1 MVRPRSFD
9 ETAVLDAAA
18 AEFRVHGYADT
29 STEQLCEAAG
39 MRRSSLYNAFTSK
52 DELFV
57 QALRRYVATTGERQ
71 EAVLTDERLNG
82 AARLNGLLLDLI
94 IGEEREAAREGHAA
108 GCMIVATRMS
118 PDVAEQDARVKSLLD
133 HALRQQMSLVTQ
145 AVRVGQLDGSIN
157 PDLPTEDAARAIV
170 ALISG
175 LRVLAQ
181 AGASPDELR
190 RTAEVTLRAGF
201 SSAAWEGSV

>member
-1 MVRPRSFD
+1 M
-9 ETAVLDAAA
+9 LDAAA

-39 MRRSSLYNAFTSK
+39 LRRSSLYNAFTSK

-57 QALRRYVATTGERQ
+57 QALRRYISTAGGYQ
-71 EAVLTDERLNG
+71 EAVLTDGLLSG
-82 AARLNGLLLDLI
+82 AARVRGLLDLV
-94 IGEEREAAREGHAA
+94 IGEEQEASRDGHAA

-118 PDVAEQDARVKSLLD
+118 PDLGKRDVRINNLLD
-133 HALRQQMSLVTQ
+133 QALRQQMSIVGQ
-145 AVRVGQLDGSIN
+145 AVRVGQADGSLK
-157 PDLPTEDAARAIV
+157 PDLPVEDAVRAIV

-190 RTAEVTLRAGF
+190 RTAEVTLRALT
-201 SSAAWEGSV
+201 AD